1 MLVDLGKL
9 PVFKVKVGKGSGT
22 ILNLFRP
29 ADARSNTCKICS
41 IGIHSAKARRMV
53 RLDENQM
60 DIPFRDHPSV
70 TCISC

>member
-1 MLVDLGKL
+1 MLVDLRKL
-9 PVFKVKVGKGSGT
+9 PVLKMEIGKNANT

-29 ADARSNTCKICS
+29 ANARSNTCKICS

-60 DIPFRDHPSV
+60 GIPFRDHPSV